1 MEATARIQF
10 TRPCL
15 GNVRRPDFDRLLRN
29 PDGEVI
35 FLATWWRAALSK
47 SARALNKYHKLVDKI
62 RPALPVRGPV
72 SHVKRWYGNGE
83 RSFKIHEGFDAGA
96 TVSVQ
101 FLLPSGMTLDQFTE
115 LLETAGL
122 YVGISPYGWRTGSY
136 GQFKV
141 LEVAKSDRKRQSR
154 NPPSTNT
161 QSR

>member
-1 MEATARIQF
+1 MEVTARIQF

-15 GNVRRPDFDRLLRN
+15 GNVRKPDFDRLLRD

-35 FLATWWRAALSK
+35 FLATWWRSALSQ
-47 SARALNKYHKLVDKI
+47 SARALNKYHSLVDKI

-72 SHVKRWYGNGE
+72 SHIKRWYGDDGA
-83 RSFKIHEGFDAGA
+83 FKIHEGFDAGA
-96 TVSVQ
+96 VVTVQ

-122 YVGISPYGWRTGSY
+122 YVGVSPYGWKTGTY

-141 LEVAKSDRKRQSR
+141 LEVLKSDRRRTARDRASR
-154 NPPSTNT
+154 DP
-161 QSR
+161 QGR

>member
-1 MEATARIQF
+1 MEVTARIQF

-15 GNVRRPDFDRLLRN
+15 GNVRKPDFDRLLRD

-35 FLATWWRAALSK
+35 FLATWWRSALSK
-47 SARALNKYHKLVDKI
+47 SARALNKYHSLVDKI

-72 SHVKRWYGNGE
+72 SHIKRWYGDEGA
-83 RSFKIHEGFDAGA
+83 FKIHEGFDAGA
-96 TVSVQ
+96 TVTVQ

-122 YVGISPYGWRTGSY
+122 YVGVSPYGWKTGTY

-141 LEVAKSDRKRQSR
+141 LEVLKSDRRRATRDRSGR
-154 NPPSTNT
+154 DT
-161 QSR
+161 QGR